1 MARKRKKRNPA
12 TQKIIDKEVAK
23 ERELLLDYLNH
34 KIKTITE
41 IDGIGEKTRK
51 KISNHFGGTYDEQQ
65 KQV

>member
-34 KIKTITE
+34 KLNTVTE
-41 IDGIGEKTRK
+41 VEGIGEKTRK
-51 KISNHFGGTYDEQQ
+51 KIIDHFGGTYIE
-65 KQV
+65 